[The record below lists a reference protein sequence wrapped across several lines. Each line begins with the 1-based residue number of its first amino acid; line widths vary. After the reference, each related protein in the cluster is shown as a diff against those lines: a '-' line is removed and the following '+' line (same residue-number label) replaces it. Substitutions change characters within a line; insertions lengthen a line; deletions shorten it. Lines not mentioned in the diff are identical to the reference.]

1 MANDELLPTLFL
13 SEPAGHFAL
22 GHVFNAVDGFAGPAE
37 ATDGVGYWRCDIA
50 DGNRLTWSKEVY
62 QLFDIPIGSQV
73 ERDQAVA
80 RYTDHSK
87 SVLERLRAFAINHKC
102 GFILDAAIAAGST
115 GNQWIRLIAFPILE
129 SGRVV
134 GLQGLKRAL

>member
-22 GHVFNAVDGFAGPAE
+22 GHVFKAVDGFASPA
-37 ATDGVGYWRCDIA
+37 AAGDGIGYWRCDIA

-62 QLFDIPIGSQV
+62 QLFDIPIGSQI
-73 ERDQAVA
+73 ERNEAVA
-80 RYTDHSK
+80 RYTEHSK
-87 SVLERLRAFAINHKC
+87 GVLERLRAFAINHKC
-102 GFILDAAIAAGST
+102 GFILDAAIAAPST
-115 GNQWIRLIAFPILE
+115 DNQWIRLIAFPILE
-129 SGRVV
+129 AGRVV